1 MASRKALSHKRS
13 SSSIWSDD
21 SLSSTSSHQSYE
33 TEATDFSTHILSR
46 TPSVICKAPYHPLST
61 PDYVACKPALKVI
74 LGTASLGSAKSNMG
88 KISTVDDASKF
99 VQQFRSRGYSDIDTA
114 RNYPVGRPGTC
125 EKLLGERRVGIATA
139 NVSTKVLSFAA
150 GSHKIQSIHANI
162 DRSLRALNI
171 PTLDIVYLHA
181 PDRATSFEEACRA
194 MDIAYRAGKFER
206 FGISNYT
213 VDDIEEIMK
222 ICEQNS
228 FIRPSVYQG
237 QYNLLCRSAE
247 RDLFRVLRKYKIAF
261 YAYSPAAS
269 GFLSGKTSRNSVHD
283 ASSRWYKQ
291 VPLGQKYAA
300 DYFHEELFSAA
311 TVIKEYAALFRVSGH
326 AAALR
331 WITWHSQLDA
341 QLGDALIVG
350 ASSQQQLKDSLDALE
365 QGPLPDALVEV
376 IEDVW
381 RDLNGLDI
389 GPTFSLFN

>member
-1 MASRKALSHKRS
+1 M
-13 SSSIWSDD
+13 IW
-21 SLSSTSSHQSYE
+21 
-33 TEATDFSTHILSR
+33 
-46 TPSVICKAPYHPLST
+46 KAPYHPLYT
-61 PDYVACKPALKVI
+61 PDYVSCKPALKVI

-114 RNYPVGRPGTC
+114 RNYPIGRPGTC
-125 EKLLGERRVGIATA
+125 EKLLGERRVGVATA

-194 MDIAYRAGKFER
+194 MDTAHRAGKFER

-222 ICEQNS
+222 ICEQ
-228 FIRPSVYQG
+228 PSVYQG
-237 QYNLLCRSAE
+237 QYNLLCRRAE
-247 RDLFRVLRKYKIAF
+247 TDLFRVLRKYKIAF

-283 ASSRWYKQ
+283 ASSRWSKE

-311 TVIKEYAALFRVSGH
+311 ALIKEYAALFRISGH

-376 IEDVW
+376 IEDIW
-381 RDLNGLDI
+381 RDLKMLDI
-389 GPTFSLFN
+389 GPKFSLFN